1 MTTVIDAVRKSPLAI
16 ELSPSEMVVLAN
28 VMSIRDLKT
37 GEVLLPEGSRDSH
50 LHVVVADHVDVV
62 HDSDQDRRLIYRL
75 EPGDLIG
82 ELSFMDNEAR
92 YAALIAFG
100 PTVILVL
107 ERSDFETLIER
118 SPQVVYKVM
127 RAIMRVA
134 HRVQR
139 RLGLQLRD
147 MEHYVYRTGAKQ
159 VRD

>member
-1 MTTVIDAVRKSPLAI
+1 MTTVIDAVRMCPLAI
-16 ELSPSEMVVLAN
+16 ELSPSEMEVLAK
-28 VMSIRDLKT
+28 VMSIRELKS

-50 LHVVVADHVDVV
+50 LHVVVAGHVEVV
-62 HDSDQDRRLIYRL
+62 HGSEHDRRLIYRL

-82 ELSFMDNEAR
+82 ELSFMDDEAR
-92 YAALIAFG
+92 YAALVASG
-100 PTVILVL
+100 PTAVLVL
-107 ERSDFETLIER
+107 ERSDFETLIEP

-147 MEHYVYRTGAKQ
+147 MEHYVYRTGAKLQ
-159 VRD
+159 RD